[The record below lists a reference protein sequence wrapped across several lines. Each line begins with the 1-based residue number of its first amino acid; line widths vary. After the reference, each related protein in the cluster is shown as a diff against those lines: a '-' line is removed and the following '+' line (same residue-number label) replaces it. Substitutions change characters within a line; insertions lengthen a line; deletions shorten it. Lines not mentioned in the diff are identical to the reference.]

1 MEKPES
7 QLDGNTQYLL
17 RKFETFEQAHDLTVG
32 QLTSRISFLEK
43 RIRDVEAKH
52 GALVAAVYAK
62 KEAQNAK

>member
-1 MEKPES
+1 MEKLES

-43 RIRDVEAKH
+43 RIADLEAKH
-52 GALVAAVYAK
+52 GALVALVYS
-62 KEAQNAK
+62 KEGK